1 MASVKHLMVRSL
13 TDWFR
18 KTKEKNGK
26 KNEQIE
32 LADDEDAA
40 AVSGFHLL
48 EAFHMVDL
56 SFLCYFRY
64 QLTQQSL
71 HREYLMKRPKRP
83 KM

>member
-1 MASVKHLMVRSL
+1 MASVKQLMVRSL
-13 TDWFR
+13 TDWF
-18 KTKEKNGK
+18 KKYKDKNGK
-26 KNEQIE
+26 KNPEQIE
-32 LADDEDAA
+32 LQDNENAD

-64 QLTQQSL
+64 LLRRGSP
-71 HREYLMKRPKRP
+71 HREYLIKRP